1 MDVSPDGKE
10 VVLFNRYGKDMV
22 FKWLRST
29 DLSLLSSLPSSGFD
43 LNMNASSNSVTTY
56 RDERLDVV
64 SKSGSVLFSCR
75 SCIPH
80 FLTDDLLFVD
90 RGFVDTGIDRQG
102 TYSIETL
109 SGEKRASG
117 RLDHGAA
124 DFTRAANASRLAYL
138 SGHFRGSGFPVQTH
152 FNSLGGKI
160 TVLDW
165 SANKR
170 VAEIEINE
178 PAGDPS
184 AGLTQSALALSPDGK
199 YLLVLL
205 HHTLTCYRLP

>member
-1 MDVSPDGKE
+1 
-10 VVLFNRYGKDMV
+10 MV